1 MFKHMIQ
8 VKNLFSFLYS
18 YLTFDFVVESTVSQP
33 SFKEIGSVPNI
44 PSQHTDDSKTMFNY
58 C

>member
-1 MFKHMIQ
+1 MIQ

-18 YLTFDFVVESTVSQP
+18 YLTFGFVVESTVSQP

-44 PSQHTDDSKTMFNY
+44 PSQYTDDSKTMFNY